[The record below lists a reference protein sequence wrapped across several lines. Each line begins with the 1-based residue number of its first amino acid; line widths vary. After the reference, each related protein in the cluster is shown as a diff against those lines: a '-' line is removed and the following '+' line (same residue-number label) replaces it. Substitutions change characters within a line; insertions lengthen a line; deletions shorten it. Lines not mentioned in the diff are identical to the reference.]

1 MTIRQALL
9 DVAKR
14 PHPDT
19 DVLLDVKT
27 HELVART
34 LFDIAN
40 KPDSKV
46 RGSMARA
53 TKAQRMIFNRIGG
66 TRRPGTK
73 PASKQSTQVTFVD
86 LTKKGEITV

>member
-27 HELVART
+27 HEMVART

-40 KPDSKV
+40 KP
-46 RGSMARA
+46 GLE
-53 TKAQRMIFNRIGG
+53 G
-66 TRRPGTK
+66 TRVDGPGHQG
-73 PASKQSTQVTFVD
+73 AADD
-86 LTKKGEITV
+86 LQPDRRHPSARHEAGF